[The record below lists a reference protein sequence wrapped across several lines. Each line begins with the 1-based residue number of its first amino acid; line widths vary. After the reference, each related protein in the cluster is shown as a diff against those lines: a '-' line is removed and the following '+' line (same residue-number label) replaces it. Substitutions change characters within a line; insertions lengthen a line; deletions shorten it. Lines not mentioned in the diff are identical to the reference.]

1 MENVI
6 EVYMREDDVDTKV
19 EPQTIKD
26 LFTEFKPSTIFES
39 EDSSNISEEDSQ
51 DESDTKCMKRRRKSK
66 TDDVFSK
73 KRMYLPKYRKE
84 WETIP
89 AYKPWLSESVFGSN
103 YFYCKFC
110 KNNNKC
116 GRTEIE
122 KHMSCRKHI
131 RNSKVPQHRVQKKFT
146 FRGLLCSVF
155 TPFKNKDNDVNY
167 AAIRDYAKYLLAC
180 GVKGVLLNDV
190 VGEGMSLTTS
200 ERIKVLEEWIKIC
213 EKTKQHLMVQV
224 GGGPLKDV
232 LEMVKHAERKKV
244 DSIIVLPDLYNKPKD
259 HFDLMRYIKLVSD
272 CATSIPLLY
281 HHYPSYTGVDIDMA
295 KFLSDIL
302 GEIDSFVGIIFND
315 NNLKDATSALLVNQ
329 DKFTVFIGADE
340 IILGACASGFAS
352 IMVTSL
358 NFVPHLIQ
366 NIYDDIALGKTLDAQ
381 KSQSILNNV
390 LECVYRHG
398 EWLPALKAAMNLL
411 SPINVGPVR
420 DPLVSIWQDKIN
432 KMKIDLQQLDIFP
445 GSTIVGD

>member
-6 EVYMREDDVDTKV
+6 EVYMEDDVDTKV

-26 LFTEFKPSTIFES
+26 LFTEFKPVFES
-39 EDSSNISEEDSQ
+39 EDSSNVSEEDSQ
-51 DESDTKCMKRRRKSK
+51 GESDTKSTKKRRKIKQEDGYSK
-66 TDDVFSK
+66 R
-73 KRMYLPKYRKE
+73 RMYLPKYRKE
-84 WETIP
+84 WENVP
-89 AYKPWLSESVFGSN
+89 AYKQWLSESVFGSN

-122 KHMSCRKHI
+122 KHMSSRKHI
-131 RNSKVPQHRVQKKFT
+131 RNSKIPQHRVQKKFT

-155 TPFKNKDNDVNY
+155 TPFKNKDNDINY
-167 AAIRDYAKYLLAC
+167 AAIRDYAKYLLAN
-180 GVKGVLLNDV
+180 GVKGILLNDI

-224 GGGPLKDV
+224 GGGPLRDV
-232 LEMVKHAERKKV
+232 LEMVKHAEKKKV

-272 CATSIPLLY
+272 SATSIPLLY

-315 NNLKDATSALLVNQ
+315 NNLKNATSALLVNQ
-329 DKFTVFIGADE
+329 DKFTVFVGAEE
-340 IILGACASGFAS
+340 IILGACASGFTS
-352 IMVTSL
+352 IMVTTL
-358 NFVPHLIQ
+358 NFIPHIIQ
-366 NIYDDIALGKTLDAQ
+366 NIYDDISVGKVQDAQ
-381 KSQSILNNV
+381 KSQATLNSIL
-390 LECVYRHG
+390 ESIYRHG
-398 EWLPALKAAMNLL
+398 EWLPTLKAAMNIL
-411 SPINVGPVR
+411 SPIHVGSVR

-432 KMKIDLQQLDIFP
+432 KMKMDLQQLDIFP
-445 GSTIVGD
+445 YGTLIDD